1 MEIDNTL
8 CDGRYY
14 LSMDNVNKLIATL
27 PYIKIQKSVKQLMSP
42 NHHDKYAYDLI
53 EFQTRDFSI
62 NAYNFLDDCGWF
74 CSSLYHYT
82 DLMMIVEYCPNYI
95 SKQGNS
101 YSMKYYISDE
111 DVAKLRKI
119 YHITCN
125 DKNSIVYDDYPDN
138 VRLTKDG
145 DGWYSE
151 SHNAYAMK
159 FGVMA
164 AQIAEKDAEIE
175 RLHQKIESL
184 ETVCE
189 AYKDDMITKLS
200 EEVVTRDVWLRLEKK
215 IDKLNDDKLHQR
227 RALEV
232 LWEHSQELV
241 KGLFDAIPGVR
252 NYILADDDV
261 GYLTKLFENGSVDDF
276 IEAVNKAVLVEAES
290 IRQECDMALE
300 VNMAQVNDDKVFCKD
315 CKWIDGWTQFAPST
329 RKCLHEH
336 SEIKTYHSV
345 SGELIKDYDLCVIRN
360 SCMHCPDFEPKEM
373 NDEWE
378 HCNWCEYNMLYL
390 TRNMLYCMHPSCEF
404 DEDGNSLTRCRDKNP
419 DGKCKNRKERNT
431 PCNPNLKEN
440 DNK

>member
-8 CDGRYY
+8 CDSRYY

-151 SHNAYAMK
+151 SALHYA
-159 FGVMA
+159 
-164 AQIAEKDAEIE
+164 
-175 RLHQKIESL
+175 RLMSILKY
-184 ETVCE
+184 CAGE
-189 AYKDDMITKLS
+189 AGDGT
-200 EEVVTRDVWLRLEKK
+200 TN
-215 IDKLNDDKLHQR
+215 NDTD
-227 RALEV
+227 
-232 LWEHSQELV
+232 
-241 KGLFDAIPGVR
+241 
-252 NYILADDDV
+252 
-261 GYLTKLFENGSVDDF
+261 
-276 IEAVNKAVLVEAES
+276 
-290 IRQECDMALE
+290 
-300 VNMAQVNDDKVFCKD
+300 
-315 CKWIDGWTQFAPST
+315 
-329 RKCLHEH
+329 
-336 SEIKTYHSV
+336 
-345 SGELIKDYDLCVIRN
+345 
-360 SCMHCPDFEPKEM
+360 
-373 NDEWE
+373 
-378 HCNWCEYNMLYL
+378 
-390 TRNMLYCMHPSCEF
+390 
-404 DEDGNSLTRCRDKNP
+404 
-419 DGKCKNRKERNT
+419 
-431 PCNPNLKEN
+431 
-440 DNK
+440 